1 MSAISSTSENH
12 NNSLRRTIL
21 EKFDKIDAIFAE
33 TKSIQNIILVDD
45 DNTSNNLTK
54 ALIYRI
60 SDIANILV
68 FKKPEDVI
76 SYLESHIF
84 KPDLLLVDYNFNNSP
99 LSGMELI
106 DKLKKSYLID
116 YNTKSVILTAG
127 SNVEKECE
135 CKDVDVVLKPLSTDY
150 LKKHLNLDISRLEKF

>member
-1 MSAISSTSENH
+1 MSVLSSKNH
-12 NNSLRRTIL
+12 NNTLRRTIL
-21 EKFDKIDAIFAE
+21 DKFDKIDAIFSE

-76 SYLESHIF
+76 TYLESHVF
-84 KPDLLLVDYNFNNSP
+84 KPDLLLVDYNFNNSA
-99 LSGMELI
+99 LSGLELI
-106 DKLKKSYLID
+106 NKLKESYLIED
-116 YNTKSVILTAG
+116 STKIVILTAG
-127 SNVEKECE
+127 LGIEKECKNVE
-135 CKDVDVVLKPLSTDY
+135 VVLKPLSTDY